1 MKMDKESITIIVF
14 GVLFI
19 AMAILGKIRPEII
32 FRNWTGKVV
41 KPEAQR
47 FGFFMFLL
55 LGVMFVAI
63 PFIVSVPQ
71 WQDYKD
77 AITISI
83 AMAVTAALV
92 FLYWV
97 FVLRQNERL
106 RGIGF
111 AIVMLF
117 SMDLIALSVYY
128 WYITLK

>member
-41 KPEAQR
+41 KPEVQR

-117 SMDLIALSVYY
+117 SIALIALSVYY